1 MRPSVRRLEEAYADR
16 VTFHI
21 LNADL
26 LSTRDLAYRY
36 QVSAIPLI
44 VLLDSDGTLVERL
57 VGFQT
62 EEQLQAALDRLLA
75 GG

>member
-16 VTFHI
+16 VTFDI
-21 LNADL
+21 LNVDL

-36 QVSAIPLI
+36 EVSAIPLI
-44 VLLDSDGTLVERL
+44 VLLDAEGNLVERL
-57 VGFQT
+57 VGYQT
-62 EEQLQAALDRLLA
+62 EEQLQAALDRLVA